1 MSNNLKEFISE
12 ALCQPSDYV
21 TYFVSDKLAEM
32 YPGAAIVEDE
42 SWAFDLAEY
51 AEAGLCSIWRHEEVH
66 CQSKTQWQGI
76 EDGFERE
83 IENGWFNVL
92 WPDGG
97 KDYFIDVVCLTW
109 NDAGY
114 ETTRCWIIAET
125 DEVAEKFLRA
135 VCAYCDEVHGEILVY
150 EDGSWTKDDKLFASI
165 KSATFENLILP
176 PQLKRELREDFR
188 RFFASREV
196 YRKYGIPWKRGALLV
211 GPPGNGKT
219 HAIKALVNELNLPCL
234 YVKSFKGGCGSE
246 QTNMRRV
253 FARARR
259 NAPCLVVLED
269 LDAMIE
275 DENRAFLLNEMDG
288 FAEND
293 GIVVIAS
300 TNHPEKLDPAILDRP
315 SRFDRKYRFDLPA
328 LPERLAYVKHWNQA
342 LQIEMR
348 LTDSESMAIAECT
361 DRFSFA
367 YLKELFLSA
376 MMEWIDNQVS
386 GQASGGMG
394 ETILARAAILRE
406 QLGEV
411 GKETPTNAHDRT
423 LPTAGVRKN
432 IVAHVHCGPRRA

>member
-1 MSNNLKEFISE
+1 MSGNLKEFISE

-21 TYFVSDKLAEM
+21 TYFASVKLAEM
-32 YPGAAIVEDE
+32 YPGAAIIESE
-42 SWAFDLAEY
+42 SWAFNLAEY
-51 AEAGLCSIWRHEEVH
+51 AEAGLCSVWRHEAVH
-66 CQSKTQWQGI
+66 GQSQTYWRGV
-76 EDGFERE
+76 EDRLVRE
-83 IENGWFNVL
+83 IENGWFSVL

-97 KDYFIDVVCLTW
+97 KDYFIDVVYLTW
-109 NDAGY
+109 SDAGC
-114 ETTRCWIIAET
+114 ETTRRWIIAET

-150 EDGSWTKDDKLFASI
+150 EDASWTKDDKLFTSI

-196 YRKYGIPWKRGALLV
+196 YRQFGIPWKRGALLI

-219 HAIKALVNELNLPCL
+219 HAIKALVNELGLPCI
-234 YVKSFKGGCGSE
+234 YVKSFNAEHVSE
-246 QTNMRRV
+246 QSNMRVV

-259 NAPCLVVLED
+259 SAPCLVVLED
-269 LDAMIE
+269 LDALIK
-275 DENRAFLLNEMDG
+275 DENRAFLLNELDG
-288 FAEND
+288 FADNE
-293 GIVVIAS
+293 GVVVIAS

-328 LPERLAYVKHWNQA
+328 PPERLAYVKHWNQA

-348 LTDSESMAIAECT
+348 LTDSEAVAIAECT

-376 MMEWIDNQVS
+376 MMEWIGDQVS
-386 GQASGGMG
+386 DQAPGSMS
-394 ETILARAAILRE
+394 EALLERAALLRE
-406 QLGEV
+406 QLSG
-411 GKETPTNAHDRT
+411 GQ
-423 LPTAGVRKN
+423 
-432 IVAHVHCGPRRA
+432 GPLNV

>member
-1 MSNNLKEFISE
+1 MSDNLKEFISE

-21 TYFVSDKLAEM
+21 TYFVSAKLAEM

-42 SWAFDLAEY
+42 SWAFDLTEY
-51 AEAGLCSIWRHEEVH
+51 TEAGLCSIWRREPVH
-66 CQSKTQWQGI
+66 CQSKTHWQGV
-76 EDGFERE
+76 EEGFERE

-92 WPDGG
+92 WSDGG
-97 KDYFIDVVCLTW
+97 KDYFIDVVYLTW
-109 NDAGY
+109 NDAGC
-114 ETTRCWIIAET
+114 ETTRRWIIAET
-125 DEVAEKFLRA
+125 DEVAENFLRA

-176 PQLKRELREDFR
+176 PQLKRELREDIQ

-196 YRKYGIPWKRGALLV
+196 YRKYGIPWKRGVLLI

-234 YVKSFKGGCGSE
+234 YVKSFKAGLGAE
-246 QTNMRRV
+246 QSNMRRV

-259 NAPCLVVLED
+259 SAPCLVVLED
-269 LDAMIE
+269 LDALIE
-275 DENRAFLLNEMDG
+275 DENRAFLLNELDG
-288 FAEND
+288 FADND

-328 LPERLAYVKHWNQA
+328 LPERLAYVNHWNQA
-342 LQIEMR
+342 LQTEMR
-348 LTDSESMAIAECT
+348 LTDAEAVAIAECT

-367 YLKELFLSA
+367 YLKELFLSS
-376 MMEWIDNQVS
+376 MMEWIGDQVS
-386 GQASGGMG
+386 GQASGSMG
-394 ETILARAAILRE
+394 EAILERAALLRE
-406 QLGEV
+406 QLGKGLEITPAN
-411 GKETPTNAHDRT
+411 GATRPTNGSFIT
-423 LPTAGVRKN
+423 LRSTCRPTVQ
-432 IVAHVHCGPRRA
+432 